1 MSSSFIFNQYYID
14 FLKRIKTVAKES
26 RESNQDAVDILKSI
40 KENYSTFDKKS
51 DEYKN
56 YIKSVISD
64 DLWEQYVEN
73 MSIWL
78 EDNENIELY
87 KGVSIELIQDI
98 LKDKYL
104 VSHFMSVFYIFQREM
119 SEEMTESMVKLL
131 QTQNNTDMINEL
143 QDEKI
148 KKVLLDLQSMK
159 NENIKE
165 KAGVDMKFIE
175 DTSIGK
181 LAKEI
186 LEDVDVGK
194 LQKSMGENGDILKAI
209 GDPDSG
215 FANIISNVSQK
226 MASKI
231 SNGELKQDNLIE
243 DAMKFASVM
252 PGMFGGKSNGNGG
265 NTGNAPDIG
274 NIMSMMSTMMGSGNN
289 NMDNLF
295 KDMAKKQKSSKGT
308 KTSYNE
314 GALKKMAQAKKMKK
328 KLMQQKHALENKQE

>member
-14 FLKRIKTVAKES
+14 FLKRIKTIAKES
-26 RESNQDAVDILKSI
+26 REANQDAVDILKSI

-73 MSIWL
+73 MNTWL

-87 KGVSIELIQDI
+87 KGITIELVQDI

-119 SEEMTESMVKLL
+119 SEEMTENMVKLL

-165 KAGVDMKFIE
+165 KAGIDMKFIE

-186 LEDVDVGK
+186 LEDVDVEK
-194 LQKSMGENGDILKAI
+194 LQKSMGEKGDILKAI

-226 MASKI
+226 MANKI

-252 PGMFGGKSNGNGG
+252 PGMFGGKSNGNAG
-265 NTGNAPDIG
+265 NSPDIG
-274 NIMSMMSTMMGSGNN
+274 NIMNMMSTMMGSGNK

-328 KLMQQKHALENKQE
+328 KLMQQKHALEKKDE

>member
-26 RESNQDAVDILKSI
+26 RETNQDAVDILKSI

-51 DEYKN
+51 DEYTT

-64 DLWEQYVEN
+64 DLWDQYVEN
-73 MSIWL
+73 MSTWL

-87 KGVSIELIQDI
+87 KGITIETIQDI
-98 LKDKYL
+98 MKDKYL
-104 VSHFMSVFYIFQREM
+104 VSHFMSVFYIFQKEM
-119 SEEMTESMVKLL
+119 SEELTEKMVKLL
-131 QTQNNTDMINEL
+131 QTQNNTEMINEL
-143 QDEKI
+143 EDDKV
-148 KKVLLDLQSMK
+148 KKVLLDLQTMK

-165 KAGVDMKFIE
+165 KAGIDMKFIE

-226 MASKI
+226 MANKI

-252 PGMFGGKSNGNGG
+252 PGMFGKSNGNAG
-265 NTGNAPDIG
+265 NSPDIG
-274 NIMSMMSTMMGSGNN
+274 NIMNMMSTMMGGGNK

-328 KLMQQKHALENKQE
+328 KLMQKHALEKKDE

>member
-26 RESNQDAVDILKSI
+26 RETNQDAVDILKSI

-51 DEYKN
+51 DEYTT

-64 DLWEQYVEN
+64 DLWDQYVEN
-73 MSIWL
+73 MSTWL

-87 KGVSIELIQDI
+87 KGITIETIQDI
-98 LKDKYL
+98 MKDKYL
-104 VSHFMSVFYIFQREM
+104 VSHFMSVFYIFQKEM
-119 SEEMTESMVKLL
+119 SEELTEKMVKLL
-131 QTQNNTDMINEL
+131 QTQNNTEMINEL
-143 QDEKI
+143 EDDKV
-148 KKVLLDLQSMK
+148 KKVLLDLQTMK

-165 KAGVDMKFIE
+165 KAGIDMKFIE

-226 MASKI
+226 MANKI

-252 PGMFGGKSNGNGG
+252 PGMFGKSNGNSG
-265 NTGNAPDIG
+265 NSPDIG
-274 NIMSMMSTMMGSGNN
+274 NIMNMMSTMMGGGNK

-328 KLMQQKHALENKQE
+328 KLMQKHALEKKDE

>member
-14 FLKRIKTVAKES
+14 FLKRIKTIAKES
-26 RESNQDAVDILKSI
+26 RETNQDAVDILKSI

-51 DEYKN
+51 EEYKN

-73 MSIWL
+73 MNTWL

-87 KGVSIELIQDI
+87 KGITIELVQDI

-119 SEEMTESMVKLL
+119 SEEMTENMVKLL

-165 KAGVDMKFIE
+165 KAGIDMKFIE

-186 LEDVDVGK
+186 LEDVDVEK
-194 LQKSMGENGDILKAI
+194 LQKSMGEKGDILKAI

-226 MASKI
+226 MANKI

-252 PGMFGGKSNGNGG
+252 PGMFGGKSNGNAG
-265 NTGNAPDIG
+265 NSPDIG
-274 NIMSMMSTMMGSGNN
+274 NIMNMMSTMMGSGNK

-328 KLMQQKHALENKQE
+328 KLMQQKHALEKKDE